1 MDKQTQL
8 ETAYHRNADLLYRL
22 ALAELQ
28 RPEDAEDAVADAFE
42 RYMTSAPRFKN
53 AEAERAWL
61 IRVTV
66 NRCRDLYRRRRIR
79 THEPLETAESVGV
92 TDPARD
98 VLRALAE
105 LPQNYRSVITLHYL
119 EGFSVAEIA
128 AAMHLSESA
137 VKMRLARGREQL
149 KPKLEGENEGV

>member
-1 MDKQTQL
+1 M
-8 ETAYHRNADLLYRL
+8 
-22 ALAELQ
+22 
-28 RPEDAEDAVADAFE
+28 
-42 RYMTSAPRFKN
+42 
-53 AEAERAWL
+53 
-61 IRVTV
+61 
-66 NRCRDLYRRRRIR
+66 
-79 THEPLETAESVGV
+79 